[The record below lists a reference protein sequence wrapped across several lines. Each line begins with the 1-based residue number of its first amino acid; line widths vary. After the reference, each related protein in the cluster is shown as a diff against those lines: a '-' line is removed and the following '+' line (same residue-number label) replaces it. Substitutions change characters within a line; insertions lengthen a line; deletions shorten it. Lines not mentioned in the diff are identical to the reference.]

1 MLELYEME
9 AFLTLAEELH
19 FGRTAERTH
28 VTTARVSQ
36 TIRKLE
42 RRVGAPL
49 FDRTSRRV
57 SLTPIG
63 QRLYD
68 DLRPARELIE
78 SGLERATL
86 AARGISGTLH
96 VGFVGAPGGQLL
108 AEAGTALRDRQE
120 DFDLAIHEVQLVDAA
135 PELLG
140 GQVEVLLTCYPPR
153 VDELVTGPALVRE
166 AQVLAVPSGHAYAAQ
181 ETVAREDVEAAV
193 ELRTPDALAGR
204 AAHRRSSPARPSVGP
219 GPAVE
224 SLQEA
229 LTLVGA
235 GVGVLPIGA
244 HARRYHPRPDVVY
257 VPFRDAPPVT
267 WHLVWRAGR
276 VTARVRA
283 FTEAVGD
290 VVHSGSADILLP

>member
-1 MLELYEME
+1 
-9 AFLTLAEELH
+9 
-19 FGRTAERTH
+19 
-28 VTTARVSQ
+28 
-36 TIRKLE
+36 
-42 RRVGAPL
+42 
-49 FDRTSRRV
+49 V

-140 GQVEVLLTCYPPR
+140 GEVEVLLTCYPPR

-244 HARRYHPRPDVVY
+244 HARRYHPRPDVVS
-257 VPFRDAPPVT
+257 VPFRHPPPVT

>member
-57 SLTPIG
+57 ALTPIG

-68 DLRPARELIE
+68 DLRPARALIE

-108 AEAGTALRDRQE
+108 AEAAGLVSDRQG
-120 DFDLAIHEVQLVDAA
+120 DFDLAIHEVQLVDAV

-140 GQVEVLLTCYPPR
+140 GHVEVLLTCYPPR
-153 VDELVTGPALVRE
+153 VDELVTGPALVSE
-166 AQVLAVPSGHAYAAQ
+166 ARVLAVPSGHAYAAQ
-181 ETVAREDVEAAV
+181 ETVSSEDVAAAV
-193 ELRTPDALAGR
+193 ELRTPDALAGQEATRHSSSR
-204 AAHRRSSPARPSVGP
+204 AVGP
-219 GPAVE
+219 GAAVE

-283 FTEAVGD
+283 FAAAVGD
-290 VVHSGSADILLP
+290 VVNSGSAVILLP